1 VNIHP
6 SDLVWSG
13 PTLPHPLSL
22 SLSFTYPLS
31 PSLLCDEGLEV
42 RADQSLGCESIG
54 YLPLREEGRE
64 KGRERER
71 EREKGREGEEWRG
84 RKKFERVRRGGEE
97 DIEKMEGCEKMEVVK
112 GEVRRE
118 EK

>member
-71 EREKGREGEEWRG
+71 EREREGGRGMEREEKIREGETG
-84 RKKFERVRRGGEE
+84 RRRGH
-97 DIEKMEGCEKMEVVK
+97 
-112 GEVRRE
+112 RE
-118 EK
+118 NGGL